1 MGKLKAIINAT
12 DTIPKAFMPTPS
24 TETVLTVPTAKNERF
39 DSQENHSEV
48 PRSPQRPTEANREM
62 LKAMKKQNLADEHAR
77 IPVEGKF
84 GNAKRKGTLGR
95 IMAKLRNTSE
105 SVIHIGII
113 VLNLDTWLRAELKW
127 LLDALITCVQDR
139 QRQVRRLR
147 QAIEELTGSIL
158 RKMRESQAENRRTR
172 ILGIL
177 RFHTFS

>member
-1 MGKLKAIINAT
+1 
-12 DTIPKAFMPTPS
+12 
-24 TETVLTVPTAKNERF
+24 
-39 DSQENHSEV
+39 
-48 PRSPQRPTEANREM
+48 
-62 LKAMKKQNLADEHAR
+62 MKKQNLADEHAR

>member
-1 MGKLKAIINAT
+1 
-12 DTIPKAFMPTPS
+12 
-24 TETVLTVPTAKNERF
+24 
-39 DSQENHSEV
+39 
-48 PRSPQRPTEANREM
+48 
-62 LKAMKKQNLADEHAR
+62 
-77 IPVEGKF
+77 
-84 GNAKRKGTLGR
+84 
-95 IMAKLRNTSE
+95 MAKLRNTSE

-113 VLNLDTWLRAELKW
+113 VLNLDTWLRAELKS

>member
-1 MGKLKAIINAT
+1 
-12 DTIPKAFMPTPS
+12 MPTPS

-113 VLNLDTWLRAELKW
+113 VLNLDTWLRAELKS
-127 LLDALITCVQDR
+127 LLDALIIPTHQSFWWNGMLFEFLK
-139 QRQVRRLR
+139 LR
-147 QAIEELTGSIL
+147 FAIEDGS
-158 RKMRESQAENRRTR
+158 RRR
-172 ILGIL
+172 
-177 RFHTFS
+177 